1 MTLRAWILENIKQE
15 MIRLKINTIGISKTR
30 WQGQSDFYSD
40 GFTVIHSRGEESQR
54 GVAVMLD
61 NTSSYVNISEKGEKG
76 KGAIKRLWWCGE
88 FMYELFE
95 HLLAVFAC
103 LCMSFRIL
111 GVPVVRDTL

>member
-1 MTLRAWILENIKQE
+1 MLRACKLENIKQE

-40 GFTVIHSRGEESQR
+40 GFTVIHSGGEESQR
-54 GVAVMLD
+54 GVTVMLD
-61 NTSSYVNISEKGEKG
+61 NTSSYANISEKGEKG
-76 KGAIKRLWWCGE
+76 KGAIKRLWGCGE

-95 HLLAVFAC
+95 HLAVFAC